1 MLGLAEEGV
10 GFFPSSPSGI
20 QSSRQRTEFTKEN
33 WFPNKELWEFG
44 AKLRSVGF
52 SGDEATGSSGFDRH
66 QLIAYARYGLTHD
79 LSLDVAV
86 PVGIAEPDV
95 GSSDSGLGNLEVG
108 LQLRAHK
115 HVADYPFII
124 PHAEL
129 ILETAEDGSLMDDGR
144 DGINFGVSMGTRSN
158 EILTW
163 VADLGYAVRG
173 DGKNSIQVSASLIVE
188 VNERFSF
195 IGETRVS
202 DEEEDES
209 NVQLRLL
216 GGLAYEWNRSLQFSL
231 YGGGALNSAEDVVTM
246 FKTSYAF

>member
-20 QSSRQRTEFTKEN
+20 QPSRQRTEFTKEN

-52 SGDEATGSSGFDRH
+52 SFDEATRSFGFDRH

-95 GSSDSGLGNLEVG
+95 GSSASGLGNLEVG
-108 LQLRAHK
+108 LQLRAHQT
-115 HVADYPFII
+115 VTDYPFII

-129 ILETAEDGSLMDDGR
+129 ILETADDGLMDDGR
-144 DGINFGVSMGTRSN
+144 DGVNFGVSVGTRSN
-158 EILTW
+158 DILTW

-173 DGKNSIQVSASLIVE
+173 DGKNSIQASASLIVE

-202 DEEEDES
+202 DEDES

-216 GGLAYEWNRSLQFSL
+216 GGLVYEWNRSLQFSL
-231 YGGGALNSAEDVVTM
+231 YGGGALNSVEDVVTI